1 MLTKFAFKIYNLKEL
16 KPFHVLLFVLGI
28 FLIVSPIVLFIPKDG
43 WNLGFGKVHFLT
55 QNEFFNPVKQDKKD
69 ISGVVSKVDTNSIEM
84 DDPLMKH
91 KNGSNGDLGAAS
103 GGALSAESA
112 TSIALNENGR
122 ANLHLFFEKLRD
134 VAGSKKKLHILHYG
148 DSQIEGDRMTAYI
161 RQRIQNQF
169 GGNGPG
175 LIPATNVYST
185 MTFKQT
191 YSPNFVRYTCY
202 GGAKLKNRRYGAMGS
217 AARFTPEMD
226 SAGLANE
233 TSIKE
238 AWIEIEPG
246 KGAYS
251 RAREYNNVKMYY
263 NSCVKPCALKV
274 YQNGTLIHEDS
285 LEMDG
290 KAHSVELNF
299 PSTPGKLKYVFSATV
314 SPTIS
319 SFSLE
324 GDYGVQVSNIG
335 MRGSSGTI
343 FGSMDQN
350 LLGRMYSDL
359 NAELI
364 IMQFGGNSVP
374 FFKDSVSVRNYTSYF
389 KGQLNAIKK
398 LRPSAAIIVIG
409 PSDMSKLENGVFVT
423 YPLLP
428 YCVAQMK
435 KVSFDAG
442 AGYWDMYGAMGG
454 FNSMPSWVEQG
465 LAGKDY
471 IHFGPKGA
479 SIVSQLFFEAFAAEY
494 AKWQQGITQ

>member
-1 MLTKFAFKIYNLKEL
+1 
-16 KPFHVLLFVLGI
+16 
-28 FLIVSPIVLFIPKDG
+28 
-43 WNLGFGKVHFLT
+43 
-55 QNEFFNPVKQDKKD
+55 
-69 ISGVVSKVDTNSIEM
+69 
-84 DDPLMKH
+84 
-91 KNGSNGDLGAAS
+91 
-103 GGALSAESA
+103 
-112 TSIALNENGR
+112 
-122 ANLHLFFEKLRD
+122 
-134 VAGSKKKLHILHYG
+134 
-148 DSQIEGDRMTAYI
+148 
-161 RQRIQNQF
+161 
-169 GGNGPG
+169 
-175 LIPATNVYST
+175 
-185 MTFKQT
+185 
-191 YSPNFVRYTCY
+191 
-202 GGAKLKNRRYGAMGS
+202 MGS

-226 SAGLANE
+226 SVGLANE
-233 TSIKE
+233 TSVKE

-263 NSCVKPCALKV
+263 NSCNKPCALKV
-274 YQNGTLIHEDS
+274 YQNGALIHEDS

-290 KAHSVELNF
+290 KAHSVELTF

-359 NAELI
+359 NAELF

-374 FFKDSVSVRNYTSYF
+374 FFKDSTSVRNYASYF
-389 KGQLNAIKK
+389 KGQLNTIKK
-398 LRPSAAIIVIG
+398 LRPSAAIIVLG
-409 PSDMSKLENGVFVT
+409 PSDMSKLENGIFVT

-435 KVSFDAG
+435 KVTLEAG
-442 AGYWDMYGAMGG
+442 AGYWDMFGAMGG